1 MEGVQFSRSRSGE
14 KTCSV
19 NGVHLHSTYDP
30 AKEARRFADAVDVAF
45 EPELLV
51 VVEPAL
57 SHCAAFLRQRFP
69 SATLVAIRLAGC
81 FGACDRLWD
90 RALHF
95 TEVHRLLNWY
105 GEDKVLAAHFLSW
118 PPSQRAFPQEH
129 RRCWEG
135 IRTLVETSRD
145 ILGTREFFGRRWLK
159 NSLSF
164 CAKVKRPHILQAGSS
179 PILLAASGPSLETS
193 LEPIKEHRAS
203 FFLIAISSALSP
215 LLAAGI
221 LPDLCVSTDGGY
233 WAKRHI
239 TACPVPL
246 AVPAE
251 AAIPGPCTEGRI
263 VPLQYGDGPET
274 ELLEECGIPALPA
287 LRNGTASGTALE
299 LALTLTSGPVFAC
312 GLDLSP
318 YRGFQHC
325 QPNALEEDAAPHDN
339 RLHPKETRLFPGQ
352 LPSKPLEIYGRWFS
366 DQSQRLAPRFRRLA
380 ATGYRFKNS
389 LDQIRD
395 IDWEEFEA
403 IVARLKSNQGG
414 STPPSLQE
422 IRIPGTAER
431 RRRLTSVLEGYR
443 QGRLPESWLATAFP
457 ARQALLARGGD
468 RAAIK
473 ERLRADSLDLLD
485 ELLAYLDALEE
496 GAKDA
501 V

>member
-1 MEGVQFSRSRSGE
+1 MEGIQFSRSRAGE

-19 NGVHLHSTYDP
+19 NGVHLHSAYDP
-30 AKEARRFADAVDVAF
+30 MKEARRFVDAVELPF
-45 EPELLV
+45 EPSLLV

-57 SHCAAFLRQRFP
+57 SHCATFLRQRFP
-69 SATLVAIRLAGC
+69 DTTLVAIRLADC
-81 FGACDRLWD
+81 FGESNHLWD
-90 RALHF
+90 RTLHLSQ
-95 TEVHRLLNWY
+95 VHQMLSLY
-105 GEDKVLAAHFLSW
+105 GEDKVLATLFLSW
-118 PPSQRAFPQEH
+118 PPSQRAFPQEY
-129 RRCWEG
+129 RLCWEN

-159 NSLSF
+159 NTLSF
-164 CAKVKRPHILQAGSS
+164 CAKVKHPHIVRAGSS

-239 TACPVPL
+239 AACPVPL

-251 AAIPGPCTEGRI
+251 AAIPGPCIEGRI

-274 ELLEECGIPALPA
+274 QLLEDCGIPALPA

-318 YRGFQHC
+318 HRGFQHC
-325 QPNALEEDAAPHDN
+325 QPNALEEDALLLDN
-339 RLHPKETRLFPGQ
+339 RLQPKETRLFSGQ
-352 LPSKPLEIYGRWFS
+352 LHSRPLEIYGRWFS
-366 DQSQRLAPRFRRLA
+366 DQSQRLAPRFCRLA
-380 ATGYRFKNS
+380 AAGYRFKNR

-395 IDWEEFEA
+395 IDWDEFKT

-414 STPPSLQE
+414 ALPPFLQE
-422 IRIPGTAER
+422 TKIPGTAER
-431 RRRLTSVLEGYR
+431 RRRLRSILEGYR
-443 QGRLPESWLATAFP
+443 QGSLPESWLATAFP
-457 ARQALLARGGD
+457 ARQSQLARSGDKTAIEERLLAD
-468 RAAIK
+468 T
-473 ERLRADSLDLLD
+473 LDLLD

-501 V
+501 L

>member
-1 MEGVQFSRSRSGE
+1 MEGIQFSQSRAGE
-14 KTCSV
+14 RTCSV
-19 NGVHLHSTYDP
+19 NGVHLHSAYDP
-30 AKEARRFADAVDVAF
+30 MKEASRFVDAVEPPF
-45 EPELLV
+45 EPSLLV

-69 SATLVAIRLAGC
+69 DTALVAIRLADY
-81 FGACDRLWD
+81 FGESNRLWD
-90 RALHF
+90 RTLHF
-95 TEVHRLLNWY
+95 SQAHQLLSLY
-105 GEDKVLAAHFLSW
+105 GEDKVLAALFLSW
-118 PPSQRAFPQEH
+118 PPAQRAFPQEH
-129 RRCWEG
+129 RLCWEG
-135 IRTLVETSRD
+135 IRTMVETSRD

-164 CAKVKRPHILQAGSS
+164 CAKVKRPHVLQAGGS

-233 WAKRHI
+233 WAKRHV

-251 AAIPGPCTEGRI
+251 AAIPGPCTEGRV

-274 ELLEECGIPALPA
+274 QLLKDCGIPALPA

-339 RLHPKETRLFPGQ
+339 RLNPRETRLFPGQ

-366 DQSQRLAPRFRRLA
+366 DQSRRLAPRFCRLA
-380 ATGYRFKNS
+380 AAGYRFKNK

-395 IDWEEFEA
+395 IDWDDFKT
-403 IVARLKSNQGG
+403 IVARLKSNQAG

-422 IRIPGTAER
+422 IKIPGTAER
-431 RRRLTSVLEGYR
+431 RRRLRGILEGYR
-443 QGRLPESWLATAFP
+443 QGGLPESWLATAFP
-457 ARQALLARGGD
+457 ARQSQLARSGD
-468 RAAIK
+468 KTAIK
-473 ERLRADSLDLLD
+473 ERLQADSLALLD